1 MNSAV
6 EILSSDDQK
15 FLVELLLK
23 QQYALELISSEIYEI
38 ESGTKQTDNATYQKL
53 VSLYDRIRFE
63 L

>member
-6 EILSSDDQK
+6 EILSSDDQR

-38 ESGTKQTDNATYQKL
+38 ESGTKQTDHATYQKL

>member
-1 MNSAV
+1 
-6 EILSSDDQK
+6 
-15 FLVELLLK
+15 VELLLK